1 MGIPPNPSFS
11 LISSAL
17 FNYTQINI
25 RSSSSSSPF
34 YHPTAILP
42 LLAPNQARHSL
53 FDQIPSSQTDGI
65 RDEPVLVLLDFPDHG
80 GLFLCG
86 TVVVDDPETSVKGDG
101 DGHPAQMK
109 QEIREEVFPRSASEN
124 EISETR
130 DGDREGRSCT
140 H

>member
-1 MGIPPNPSFS
+1 
-11 LISSAL
+11 
-17 FNYTQINI
+17 
-25 RSSSSSSPF
+25 
-34 YHPTAILP
+34 
-42 LLAPNQARHSL
+42 
-53 FDQIPSSQTDGI
+53 
-65 RDEPVLVLLDFPDHG
+65 
-80 GLFLCG
+80 
-86 TVVVDDPETSVKGDG
+86 VKGDG